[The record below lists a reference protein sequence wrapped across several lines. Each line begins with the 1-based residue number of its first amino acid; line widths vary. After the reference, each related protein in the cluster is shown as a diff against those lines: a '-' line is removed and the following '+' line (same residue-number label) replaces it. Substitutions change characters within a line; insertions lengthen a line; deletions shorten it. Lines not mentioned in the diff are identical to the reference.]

1 MGEPSNSDNVNND
14 CLICDKIGCS
24 SELSSELGDIIKV
37 IRGISTLK
45 AASAERADGLSQY
58 LNTREFVYVHSVCR
72 QKYINKG
79 CINSY
84 LKKKNTTSACSP
96 PKKKLRTATSIDFDW
111 KSRCFLCEKEADEMK
126 EKRKSKSSRQQISNV
141 TTSDFKQTI
150 LNLISEEK
158 SEYCRNIH
166 KRIVG
171 VLDLVAQ
178 EAKYHADCYMCLKT
192 TVKQTQREKKI
203 VVIQVA
209 DFQIY

>member
-1 MGEPSNSDNVNND
+1 MSEPSNSGDNQSND
-14 CLICDKIGCS
+14 CLICDKIGS
-24 SELSSELGDIIKV
+24 SSQLSSELGEIVKV
-37 IRGISTLK
+37 TRGISTLK

-79 CINSY
+79 CISAH
-84 LKKKNTTSACSP
+84 LKKENITSACSP

-126 EKRKSKSSRQQISNV
+126 EKRKSKSSRQQISYV
-141 TTSDFKQTI
+141 TTSDFKKTI

-178 EAKYHADCYMCLKT
+178 GAKYHADCYVHLRST
-192 TVKQTQREKKI
+192 IKQTQREKKF
-203 VVIQVA
+203 IQ
-209 DFQIY
+209 